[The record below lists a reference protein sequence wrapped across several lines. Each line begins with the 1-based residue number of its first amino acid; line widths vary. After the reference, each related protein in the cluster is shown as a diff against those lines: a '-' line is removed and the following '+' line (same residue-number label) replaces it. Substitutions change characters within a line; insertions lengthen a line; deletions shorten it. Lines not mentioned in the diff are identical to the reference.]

1 MGRTFLSAAFDLVWG
16 GHSCPPLLTWQLQRA
31 CQKPKLISK
40 EADKS
45 IRSTRPTLDVFRFA
59 VVLDGA
65 VVLIDLVHV
74 LIGIGSGG
82 FPGWS

>member
-1 MGRTFLSAAFDLVWG
+1 MGRTFLSAAFDLKV
-16 GHSCPPLLTWQLQRA
+16 HVFKTYSRFRQLQRA
-31 CQKPKLISK
+31 CQKPKSISK